1 MPEFVTLGRLAVGHC
16 VQFLRG
22 CMTRVGE
29 LLTVRCAFVFVLT
42 LSPQNLRDKSER
54 GCLLS
59 VEMSLECRVDIE
71 SDFAICLVLTC
82 CPMSARAV
90 SVTRNG
96 LVT

>member
-42 LSPQNLRDKSER
+42 LSPQNLRAKEAVCSRLSGHFESLFTV
-54 GCLLS
+54 LLF
-59 VEMSLECRVDIE
+59 LPC
-71 SDFAICLVLTC
+71 VL
-82 CPMSARAV
+82 
-90 SVTRNG
+90 
-96 LVT
+96 

>member
-42 LSPQNLRDKSER
+42 LSPQNLRAKEVVCSRLSRLSGHFESLFTV
-54 GCLLS
+54 LLF
-59 VEMSLECRVDIE
+59 LPC
-71 SDFAICLVLTC
+71 VL
-82 CPMSARAV
+82 
-90 SVTRNG
+90 
-96 LVT
+96 